1 MKKEYDA
8 VVVGSGPNGLAAAIT
23 LQQQNLSVL
32 LLEAKSTVGG
42 GMRTAEL
49 TIPGYKHDICSAVH
63 PLGASSP
70 FFTGLPLSQF
80 GLEWIYPEAAL
91 AHPFDDGTAAMLYP
105 SIDAT
110 AETLGVDNSTYR
122 SFMEPLVEMWEGI
135 STDLLGP
142 FRIPSEIGKTI
153 QFGFHAV
160 KSAESLIKKFR
171 GEKARGFFG
180 GLAAH
185 SMLPLDRMISASFG
199 MVLGILGHKVNWPCP
214 KGGSQSLANALADY
228 FKSLGG
234 TIQTDNQIHGLK
246 NIPSST
252 IKLFDVTPRQLLEI
266 VGDNFPPSYRKRM
279 EQFRYGHGVFKID
292 WAISEPIPFAAATC
306 RQAGTVHL
314 GGTFAEIASAEAAVW
329 NEKHHPKPFVLL
341 SQPSLFDATRA
352 PNKKHTAWAYCH
364 VPRNSTRDMASIIE
378 DQIERFAP
386 GFKDV
391 ILAKH
396 TMNTQDMQYYNPNYI
411 GGDINGGVQD
421 IWQHFSRPIM
431 RWSPYTTPLKDIYIC
446 SSSTPPGGGVHGMCG
461 YHAAKKALSDH
472 FGVKVSLSR

>member
-23 LQQQNLSVL
+23 LQQQDLSVL
-32 LLEAKSTVGG
+32 LIEAKKTIGG

-70 FFTGLPLSQF
+70 FFTTLPLSQF

-91 AHPFDDGTAAMLYP
+91 AHPFDDGSAAMLYP

-110 AETLGVDNSTYR
+110 AATLGIDASVYR
-122 SFMEPLVEMWEGI
+122 SFMGPLVEIWDKI
-135 STDLLGP
+135 SKDLLGP
-142 FRIPSEIGKTI
+142 FSIPSEVGKTV
-153 QFGFHAV
+153 QFGFNAV
-160 KSAESLIKKFR
+160 KSAKNLIKKFK

-199 MVLGILGHKVNWPCP
+199 LVLGILGHKVNWPCP

-234 TIQTDNQIHGLK
+234 EIETERQINGLK

-252 IKLFDVTPRQLLEI
+252 IKLFDVTPRQLLAI
-266 VGDNFPPSYRKRM
+266 VGDQFPPSYRKRM
-279 EQFRYGHGVFKID
+279 ELFRYGHGVFKID
-292 WAISEPIPFAAATC
+292 WAISEPIPFTSNTC
-306 RQAGTVHL
+306 LQAGTVHL
-314 GGTFAEIASAEAAVW
+314 GGSFGEISAAEESVW
-329 NEKHHPKPFVLL
+329 KNKIHPKPFVLL
-341 SQPSLFDATRA
+341 TQPSLFDPTRSK
-352 PNKKHTAWAYCH
+352 NNKHTAWAYCH
-364 VPRNSTRDMASIIE
+364 VPRNSIKDMTAIIE
-378 DQIERFAP
+378 EQVERFAP
-386 GFKDV
+386 GFKDT

-431 RWSPYTTPLKDIYIC
+431 RWSPYTTPLNDIYIC

-472 FGVKVSLSR
+472 FGVKVRL